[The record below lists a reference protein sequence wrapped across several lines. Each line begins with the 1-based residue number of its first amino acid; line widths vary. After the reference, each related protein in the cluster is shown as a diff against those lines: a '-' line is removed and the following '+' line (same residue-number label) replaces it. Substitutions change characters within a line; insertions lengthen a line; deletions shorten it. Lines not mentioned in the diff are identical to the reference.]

1 MTKRIE
7 EVIGENIRTR
17 RDQKGYPQ
25 AYLGERVGVLLGGSP
40 WKPQTV
46 SAAEKGRR
54 QFIAAELV
62 VIAHVLNCRVQDLLT
77 PSSPQP
83 VQVSDVYV
91 RDADYSAPLENVIDA
106 APIDLSSWLRP
117 FSDAY
122 REVIRAQ
129 EMADGVAKEAAEL
142 KLQLHLTE
150 RALAR
155 FVPDDVNGDAEWW
168 DGVQPFPEDD
178 EDGDDDGPPAA

>member
-1 MTKRIE
+1 MKIE
-7 EVIGENIRTR
+7 EVIGVNIRVR
-17 RDQKGYPQ
+17 RERLGYSQ
-25 AYLGERVGVLLGGSP
+25 AAFGERVGPLLGGV

-62 VIAHVLNCRVQDLLT
+62 VLAHVLSCRVQDLLT
-77 PSSPQP
+77 VDPPRP
-83 VQVSDVYV
+83 VQVTECFT
-91 RDADYSAPLENVIDA
+91 READYSAPLENAIDA

-117 FSDAY
+117 FSEAY

-142 KLQLHLTE
+142 RFQLHLTE

-155 FVPDDVNGDAEWW
+155 FVPDDVNGDAEWR
-168 DGVQPFPEDD
+168 DGMQRDPEGDEDD
-178 EDGDDDGPPAA
+178 DAAPSA

>member
-7 EVIGENIRTR
+7 EVIGENIRAR

-25 AYLGERVGVLLGGSP
+25 AYLGERVGALLGGTP

-54 QFIAAELV
+54 QFIAAELI
-62 VIAHVLNCRVQDLLT
+62 VIAQVLNCRVQDLLA
-77 PSSPQP
+77 PSTPQP
-83 VQVSDVYV
+83 VQISDVYV

-117 FSDAY
+117 FSEAY
-122 REVIRAQ
+122 REVIRAR
-129 EMADGVAKEAAEL
+129 EMAESAAKEAAEL
-142 KLQLHLTE
+142 KFQLHLTE

-155 FVPDDVNGDAEWW
+155 FVPDEVNGDAEWW
-168 DGVQPFPEDD
+168 DGVQPFPEKD
-178 EDGDDDGPPAA
+178 EDGDGDGSPFA